1 MASYAVMARP
11 YARALFELAQSQ
23 SSVEGWL
30 AALQH
35 LAAFFANGELQD
47 FLKHPQVSDAEKITV
62 LQDFSQSYRAD
73 WLDNLLS
80 LLVLEKK
87 TAILPSIAEIFL
99 EYYHAAQQ
107 TLAAKVVSAFPLD
120 EATMA
125 NLQTLLG
132 QRFGARQVT
141 MDVWLDPSLIAG
153 VTIHFGD
160 KTIDASV
167 RGQLAELAASIT
179 K

>member
-1 MASYAVMARP
+1 MARP
-11 YARALFELAQSQ
+11 YARALFELAQSR
-23 SSVEGWL
+23 SSVEDWL

-35 LAAFFANGELQD
+35 LAAFFADRELQD
-47 FLKHPQVSDAEKITV
+47 FLKHPKVSDAEKLGV
-62 LQDFSQSYRAD
+62 LQDLAQGYRAD

-80 LLVLEKK
+80 LLLFEKK
-87 TAILPSIAEIFL
+87 TALFPSIAELFL
-99 EYYHAAQQ
+99 AYHHAAQQ
-107 TLAAKVVSAFPLD
+107 TLAVQVRSAFPLD
-120 EATMA
+120 AVAVT

-141 MDVWLDPSLIAG
+141 MDIGLDPSLIAG

-167 RGQLAELAASIT
+167 RGQLAELTASIT

>member
-1 MASYAVMARP
+1 MASYAVIARP

-30 AALQH
+30 SALQH
-35 LAAFFANGELQD
+35 LATFFANSELQD
-47 FLKHPQVSDAEKITV
+47 FLKHPQISDAEKLAV
-62 LQDFSQSYRAD
+62 LQDLAQDHRAD

-87 TAILPSIAEIFL
+87 TAIFPSIAEIFL
-99 EYYHAAQQ
+99 AYYHADQK

-120 EATMA
+120 EAAIA

-132 QRFGARQVT
+132 QRFAARQVT

-160 KTIDASV
+160 KTIDVSV